1 MDFDNFLKNQIKIG
15 KTNWNSKSELIRAA
29 KIKVNGQSNR
39 ILKKFEIHFCFDAA
53 LKKKNKAIKC

>member
-1 MDFDNFLKNQIKIG
+1 MDFKTFIKKQIDNG

-39 ILKKFEIHFCFDAA
+39 ILKKFEKHFCFDAA
-53 LKKKNKAIKC
+53 LKKKK

>member
-39 ILKKFEIHFCFDAA
+39 ILKKFEKHFCFDAA
-53 LKKKNKAIKC
+53 LKKKK